1 MYRMGVVRLSLG
13 ESPSRYAPEM
23 TDLHTTISALMPRL
37 EANLRELVEIPSV
50 SAAGFPE
57 AEVRRS
63 AERIRELLVEAGA
76 SDARLLEYPDAHPA
90 VFASVDGKRGAPTVL
105 LYAHHDVQPPGPSEE
120 WETAPFTP
128 TERDGRLYGRGASDD
143 KSGVIMHLGTLLAFA
158 GDLPVNVK
166 IFIEGE
172 EEIGSAHLTGFLDTY
187 AELLAADAIVIA
199 DAANWRVGEPALTV
213 SLRGLVSC
221 VVEVR
226 TAETAAHSGMFG
238 GVFPDAITTLARL
251 LATLH
256 TESGEVAVRGLVS
269 EESDPLDLTAEEI
282 RAEMGTVA
290 GLHELGSGGV
300 TSRLW
305 SKPAIAV
312 LAFDAPRLSE
322 AINQIVP
329 TASAKVSM
337 RIPPGQDPASA
348 MNALRSH
355 LLENVPWGATV
366 TVTGLESGEPFRLP
380 LEGPTVDAFRTAM
393 EQVWG
398 RPVVEMGAGGSI
410 PFVAD
415 FASRFP
421 DAAILLTGAG
431 DPTSAIH
438 APNESQHLEDLRK
451 AVLAQALAL
460 DAIGRQ

>member
-1 MYRMGVVRLSLG
+1 MN
-13 ESPSRYAPEM
+13 
-23 TDLHTTISALMPRL
+23 DLHSTIPALMPRL
-37 EANLRELVEIPSV
+37 EATLRELVEIPSV
-50 SAAGFPE
+50 SAPGFPA

-76 SDARLLEYPDAHPA
+76 TDARLLEYPDAHPA
-90 VFASVDGKRGAPTVL
+90 VFASANGRAGAPTVL

-120 WETAPFTP
+120 WDSAPFTP
-128 TERDGRLYGRGASDD
+128 TERDGRLYGRGVSDD
-143 KSGVIMHLGTLLAFA
+143 KSGVIMHLGTLLAFD

-187 AELLAADAIVIA
+187 AELLTADAIVIA

-251 LATLH
+251 LSTLH
-256 TESGEVAVRGLVS
+256 TDSGEVAVRGLFS
-269 EESDPLDLTAEEI
+269 EESDPLDLTADEI
-282 RAEMGTVA
+282 REEMGTVA
-290 GLHELGSGGV
+290 GLHELGTGGV

-305 SKPAIAV
+305 SKPAIAI
-312 LAFDAPRLSE
+312 LSFDAPRLSE

-355 LLENVPWGATV
+355 LLESVPWGAMV
-366 TVTGLESGEPFRLP
+366 TVTGVESGEPFRLP
-380 LEGPTVDAFRTAM
+380 LEGPTVDAFREAM

-431 DPTSAIH
+431 DPTSSIH
-438 APNESQHLEDLRK
+438 APNESQHLEDLSK